1 MAIQSLGQA
10 FSWMAKTPLV
20 WLSGVASAAIL
31 MLGWYL
37 YTTIGVMTAVSVV
50 TVLLFVLPAFLA
62 GTYGIISENS
72 TSAALFGRYAVT
84 GYFRCL
90 LPILLTIL
98 IAWLIWQFVAYLLMA
113 FGMNLMA
120 STQAA
125 MFIFIPV
132 IFFCYFADVTAVVN
146 KLRMFQS
153 IKDSFLRV
161 MNGSIFTAVFYLINV
176 MILLASSFVASFI
189 WTTLAADQLM
199 PLVNMTE
206 TELLAIT
213 PEEMLALFSEP
224 GVIFATFV
232 TLALCAL
239 ILVPLFT
246 VYKAVYFKKTAPIQ
260 LPTREEF
267 AAATAAAAEQ
277 EGEYDEKGRWYKYK

>member
-10 FSWMAKTPLV
+10 FGWLVKTPLV
-20 WLSGVASAAIL
+20 WLSGIASAAIL

-37 YTTIGVMTAVSVV
+37 YTEIGVNTAISVV
-50 TVLLFVLPAFLA
+50 LVLSFVLPALFA
-62 GTYGIISENS
+62 GTYGLIAENS
-72 TSAALFGRYAVT
+72 TSPSLFGKYAVH

-98 IAWLIWQFVAYLLMA
+98 IAWVIWQFIAYLLMA

-120 STQAA
+120 STQTA
-125 MFIFIPV
+125 MFILIPI

-161 MNGSIFTAVFYLINV
+161 MNGSIFTAIFYLMNV
-176 MILLASSFVASFI
+176 MILIASSFVASFI
-189 WTTLAADQLM
+189 WTVLAADQLM
-199 PLVNMTE
+199 PLVSMTE
-206 TELLAIT
+206 SEVLAMT
-213 PEEMLALFSEP
+213 PEEILALFASPE
-224 GVIFATFV
+224 VIFATFV
-232 TLALCAL
+232 TISLCAL
-239 ILVPLFT
+239 ILVPLLT
-246 VYKAVYFKKTAPIQ
+246 VYKAVYFKKTSPIQ
-260 LPTREEF
+260 LPTREEV
-267 AAATAAAAEQ
+267 AAATAAVAEQ